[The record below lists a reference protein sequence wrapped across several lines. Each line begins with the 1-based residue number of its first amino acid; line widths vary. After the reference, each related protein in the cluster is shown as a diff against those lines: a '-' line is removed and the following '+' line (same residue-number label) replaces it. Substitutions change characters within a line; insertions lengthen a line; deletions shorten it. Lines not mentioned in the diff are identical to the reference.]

1 MRSLVRWE
9 ALTSILLLCVAIT
22 GCGGYGPESDGSY
35 QQVAKAREDAES
47 GLKAA
52 GAKMEMKNYGIGQA
66 WIIDLSGATITDEI
80 IDHIVHL
87 PYLSELNVSGTEITD
102 EQLLRVFTE
111 KGFFI
116 LKLNVS
122 KTPIT
127 DTGIA
132 GVKDLRHLQELDV
145 SGSQVTAQRI
155 EAILKEREA
164 SADTR
169 SKNVKLTK

>member
-1 MRSLVRWE
+1 MRSLAHWS
-9 ALTSILLLCVAIT
+9 ALLLMPLLCLSA
-22 GCGGYGPESDGSY
+22 GCGGYGPESPGSF

-47 GLKAA
+47 GLKTA
-52 GAKMEMKNYGIGQA
+52 GAKMELKNYGIGKA
-66 WIIDLSGATITDEI
+66 WIIDLSGVAITDEI
-80 IDHIVHL
+80 VDDLVRL
-87 PYLSELNVSGTEITD
+87 PYLSELNISGSQVTD
-102 EQLLRVFTE
+102 EQLLRVMAE

-122 KTPIT
+122 KTAIT

-145 SGSQVTAQRI
+145 SGSQVTAGKI

-164 SADTR
+164 SAETR
-169 SKNVKLTK
+169 SKKVKLTK